1 MKKLRKGV
9 FETNS
14 SSMHSVVISGNSDDF
29 DDFPKLDKD
38 GMVHIRCD
46 EFGWYYE
53 GNYYGVERKLSYLA
67 TMIATQ
73 AYQYYDCHYEE
84 DNLPEELNRENM
96 EWNEDFVL
104 VDNILVE
111 YCKCGGWAINRID
124 GANYPWGYI
133 DHQSY
138 YPSIREF
145 LEYECNGIP
154 VENFL
159 FSGGVEL
166 VIDNDNH

>member
-14 SSMHSVVISGNSDDF
+14 SSMHSVVITGNSDNF
-29 DDFPKLDKD
+29 DDFPKLGKD

-46 EFGWYYE
+46 EFGWSYE
-53 GNYYGVERKLSYLA
+53 GYYYGVEQKLSYLA

-73 AYQYYDCHYEE
+73 AYQYYDYEE

-111 YCKCGGWAINRID
+111 YCKCGGWVIRRRNTES
-124 GANYPWGYI
+124 YPWGYI

-145 LEYECNGIP
+145 LNYECNGIP

-159 FSGGVEL
+159 FSSGVTLE
-166 VIDNDNH
+166 IDNDNH

>member
-14 SSMHSVVISGNSDDF
+14 SSMHSVVITGNSDDF
-29 DDFPKLDKD
+29 DDFPMLDGN
-38 GMVHIRCD
+38 GMVHINCD
-46 EFGWYYE
+46 EFGWSYE
-53 GNYYGVERKLSYLA
+53 GYYDGVEQKLSYLA

-73 AYQYYDCHYEE
+73 AYQYYDYEE

-104 VDNILVE
+104 VDNILIE
-111 YCKCGGWAINRID
+111 YCKCGGWVIRRRND
-124 GANYPWGYI
+124 EFYPWGYI

-145 LEYECNGIP
+145 LEHECNGIS

-159 FSGGVEL
+159 FSSGVTLE
-166 VIDNDNH
+166 IDNDNH

>member
-29 DDFPKLDKD
+29 DDFPKIGKD

-53 GNYYGVERKLSYLA
+53 GNYDGVEQKLSYLA
-67 TMIATQ
+67 TMIA
-73 AYQYYDCHYEE
+73 AQYLRYDYEE
-84 DNLPEELNRENM
+84 ENLPEELNRENM

-111 YCKCGGWAINRID
+111 YCKCGGWVIQRRR
-124 GANYPWGYI
+124 GAFYPWGYI

-145 LEYECNGIP
+145 LEHECNGIP

-159 FSGGVEL
+159 FSSGVEL
-166 VIDNDNH
+166 EIDNDNH